1 MQKDIIQKIDLLV
14 EMSDTNNQYD
24 ALKEEFSIL
33 ELDIAKTKKKIEEI
47 KESITDSKYIKASD
61 RLIDENI
68 KISLENKLQ
77 SYQDELSQIDVKIQD
92 ISLEEEECHQNILV
106 FEKEILSSKKF
117 LESLELKLKTIGGK
131 DKTVYSF
138 YEDLIDTTE
147 KEISKSEKRLHE
159 ARESFSLVQER
170 LSNLA
175 SSRVSLE
182 EKIRKNTLQLD
193 EVKDALLNSNTYVDA
208 KLKRADENKILELQ
222 VSLDDAEKRRLEI
235 ITDPSFIGHDATEL
249 LLDDDRTSTLLKIRE
264 LVTLVKTRPYMDV
277 SNDEIEDILSDALN
291 KRDEFAS
298 SIEVK
303 QYDGIDSTVIDG
315 RISFLE
321 SCRDKILIEKSSL
334 EQKIREYDTVSVK
347 EIMRYIVEA
356 KELRDRLKEDID
368 EYKNVMNENI
378 DYKTPKKKASLSSA
392 FHRKCDELQQV
403 NLIVESYEHDLEDIV
418 LKSKILEEQDLL
430 HLNVELKSIEEEIR
444 VLQKKKVLQNS
455 PIDILAMER
464 DKSALKLLSDDV
476 EMILHRKKYSKTPDE
491 ILDEIEISLSSYGDE
506 EETLIDDDSNV
517 SIDYRIDTDEEE
529 NESLVE
535 HEGELSHVQNSEDE
549 DNELEEESLDFVD
562 SDPVISLEEILSD
575 ESDTEKTAKIDDI
588 KEEENRFRVIRVTP
602 IDEEDHLDKTYSQDK
617 EDEFMVNDFEDT
629 DYISFNDLIEG
640 GLTDED

>member
-117 LESLELKLKTIGGK
+117 LESLELKIKTIGGK